1 MTLDRIAEMLRG
13 CDGDSNVFPPTILY
27 NEGWLLR
34 LILDWFSTH
43 RVQNHPLSF
52 SESARWFSEA
62 LLPSAFLPRS
72 RQDPLGEAYTH
83 ADGVIGHF
91 EIGSRGRGDL
101 RLLKDANH
109 FVVLEAK
116 MFSRLSPGVSHA
128 RYFDQAARNVACM
141 AEVLKAREKPVEGY
155 SRLGFYVLAPS
166 EQLKKESSFR
176 ECTSIESIRDK
187 VESRVEEYENL
198 EEGGEKRAWFENWF
212 RHLID
217 RIEIKCLSWE
227 DILPFIVK
235 QDKESG
241 EAIQAFYGRCL
252 QHNQPT
258 LMKDG

>member
-1 MTLDRIAEMLRG
+1 MTIDRIGEMLRWS
-13 CDGDSNVFPPTILY
+13 DGESKVFPSTLLY

-43 RVQNHPLSF
+43 EVKDHPLSF

-62 LLPSAFLPRS
+62 LLPTAFLPRS
-72 RQDPLGEAYTH
+72 RQDPLGESWTH

-91 EIGSRGRGDL
+91 EIGNRGRGDL
-101 RLLKDANH
+101 CLSEGANH
-109 FVVLEAK
+109 FVVIEAK

-141 AEVLKAREKPVEGY
+141 AQVLRKRKMGAEEF

-166 EQLKKESSFR
+166 EQLKNESSFR
-176 ECTSIESIRDK
+176 NCTSIESIRDK
-187 VESRVEEYENL
+187 LDRRVKEYEKL
-198 EEGGEKRAWFENWF
+198 GEGEKLRAWFENWF
-212 RHLID
+212 RPLID

-227 DILPFIVK
+227 EILAFIVE

-241 EAIQAFYGRCL
+241 QGIQAFYGKCL
-252 QHNQPT
+252 QYNQA
-258 LMKDG
+258 KSAV